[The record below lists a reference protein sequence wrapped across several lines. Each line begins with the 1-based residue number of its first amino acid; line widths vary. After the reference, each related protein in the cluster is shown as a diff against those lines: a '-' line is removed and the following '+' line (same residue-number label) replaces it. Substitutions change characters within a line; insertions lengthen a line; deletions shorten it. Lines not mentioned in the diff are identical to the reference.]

1 MAPGSRFHRRRVGSP
16 AVIARMRDFSARH
29 GIKPVIETF
38 SFDKI
43 NDVVERL
50 LKG

>member
-1 MAPGSRFHRRRVGSP
+1 
-16 AVIARMRDFSARH
+16 MRDFSARH